1 MIHVAGE
8 HLMTLVDE
16 IMDLSRIEAGTVSI
30 SPEAVSL
37 RPLAEEA
44 FRLMQPVGAT
54 GGITL
59 HAPVFAA
66 PARTDVLSD
75 HQRLTQ
81 VIINL
86 VSNAIKYNRPG
97 GEVRVEVI
105 SAGADRTRIVVSDTG
120 AGIAPELLPRLFT
133 PFERLGAAA
142 TGIEGTG
149 LGLALSRRL
158 IESMGGRVGV
168 ESTPGV
174 GSTFWVEL
182 AAVEAE
188 AAEPP
193 LASDEG
199 PLAVRAYAAE
209 RRVLYVEDVVA
220 NVRLV
225 EEILARRPSVRLL
238 P

>member
-1 MIHVAGE
+1 VQLLAANDGLRKAGSAKDEFLSRMSHELRTPLAAIMGFSELLSLRRLDGKPGEWVKMIHVAGE

-66 PARTDVLSD
+66 PARTDVLAD

-97 GEVRVEVI
+97 GEVRVEVV
-105 SAGADRTRIVVSDTG
+105 SAGADRTRIVVSDMG

-133 PFERLGAAA
+133 PFERLGRRRR
-142 TGIEGTG
+142 G
-149 LGLALSRRL
+149 SRA
-158 IESMGGRVGV
+158 
-168 ESTPGV
+168 P
-174 GSTFWVEL
+174 
-182 AAVEAE
+182 
-188 AAEPP
+188 
-193 LASDEG
+193 ASAWRCHAG
-199 PLAVRAYAAE
+199 
-209 RRVLYVEDVVA
+209 
-220 NVRLV
+220 
-225 EEILARRPSVRLL
+225 
-238 P
+238 